1 MSLRKC
7 PCDHW
12 LYLKHY
18 HSDKHFSD
26 FTYKMAAKIN
36 KHRYGTKLPHGHPMY
51 QDYVSILYRFRD
63 MVCFLSPKSPILHTQ
78 VYLAPSLG
86 VTLFEFQD
94 VFSSRKLEFRLR
106 YPTFSLF
113 NTVPASDRRTN
124 GHDRSH
130 FLPRLANAVDKH
142 PVVKLY
148 STMSAIVFCSLAA
161 DWSMWWAVRFY
172 CCTKCVCPLT
182 CHCIMD
188 EAITIRWASAEKYI
202 IYNCCWHRV
211 VMNI

>member
-1 MSLRKC
+1 MEQ
-7 PCDHW
+7 
-12 LYLKHY
+12 
-18 HSDKHFSD
+18 
-26 FTYKMAAKIN
+26 N
-36 KHRYGTKLPHGHPMY
+36 
-51 QDYVSILYRFRD
+51 YV
-63 MVCFLSPKSPILHTQ
+63 T
-78 VYLAPSLG
+78 
-86 VTLFEFQD
+86 VTLCIKIMCLYCTVSEIWC
-94 VFSSRKLEFRLR
+94 VFCPQSRRFYIHRCIWRPRWGWHRSNFKTFFGSRKLEFRLR

-142 PVVKLY
+142 PVVKFY

-161 DWSMWWAVRFY
+161 DWLMWWAVRFY

-188 EAITIRWASAEKYI
+188 EAITIRWASAEEYI